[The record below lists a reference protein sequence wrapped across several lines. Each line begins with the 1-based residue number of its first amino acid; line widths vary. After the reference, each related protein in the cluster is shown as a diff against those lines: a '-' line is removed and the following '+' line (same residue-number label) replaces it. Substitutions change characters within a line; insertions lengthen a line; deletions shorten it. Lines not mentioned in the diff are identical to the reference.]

1 MLEPYLIDLV
11 LGHEELLEFEE
22 LVLFLLLLFGFFW
35 LAGFG
40 CFALDLLFADEYDT
54 LNVLAQKSF

>member
-11 LGHEELLEFEE
+11 LGHKELLELEE
-22 LVLFLLLLFGFFW
+22 LVFLLLLLFCFFW

-40 CFALDLLFADEYDT
+40 CFSLDLLFADEYDT
-54 LNVLAQKSF
+54 LDVLA